1 MVFSL
6 ERSSLLTRLY
16 SVTLLLF
23 QVRECP
29 LDIHRVLPAGL
40 RAQPGEGGLPRR
52 AGADDDGRAHGKPI
66 LLDAAGQGNMIY
78 QS

>member
-6 ERSSLLTRLY
+6 ERSSLLTRIY
-16 SVTLLLF
+16 PVTLLLF

-40 RAQPGEGGLPRR
+40 RAQPGEGGLPRG
-52 AGADDDGRAHGKPI
+52 AGADDDGRAHGKP
-66 LLDAAGQGNMIY
+66 LLLIAAGQGRVTH